1 MARLPHRFAP
11 WIYGIIQVT
20 ITTAAATG
28 IATYQIMGFGTQ
40 FLLQWGVAW
49 LIAWLTMLPV
59 VILVAPFVQA
69 LVAAMTAHD

>member
-28 IATYQIMGFGTQ
+28 IATYQIMGFDGE
-40 FLLQWGVAW
+40 FLLQWAVAW
-49 LIAWLTMLPV
+49 LVAWLTMLPV